1 VLRTLLIEDNPPL
14 KTRSLRRGCPSSVAS
29 TYSTPRPCA
38 GHIARS
44 CRPVTLVDDAALQHR
59 LLKPPLQEQPSA
71 NDLPPV
77 NTHGTSSSGPGLVR
91 AVGVFGLAAS
101 IFNVTVG
108 GGIFRLPSGA
118 AAAAG
123 TAAPFVYLICAVV
136 IGCVVLCFAEAG
148 SRISLTGGPYAYVE
162 AVFGRY
168 VGFLAGVLL
177 WMIGT
182 TAVAGVAS
190 AFAEGLGALL
200 GMPQLRNAFIVAAF
214 VGLALINIRGVKQGT
229 SLIVALSVAKLL
241 PLLVFVGVGVW
252 FITPANLV
260 VEQMPAPSSLARAA
274 IILFFAF
281 SGCESALVPSGEV
294 KDPARTVP
302 RALAIAMIGVTLL
315 YLAVHLVAEG
325 LLGARLAT
333 VKTAPLAFA
342 AEQFMG
348 SPGRLLLL
356 IGATISMLGYVSGMT
371 LAVPRA
377 LWKFAQDGLLPRIV
391 GATHSTYRTPHVAI
405 VVQTSMVCF
414 LALFNS
420 FEKLAVIS
428 NLAALLLYAACAAAT
443 MVLRKRGIRQ
453 DGATPFKV
461 PGGPVIPV
469 VAILLIGWLL
479 TSITREEWTVLGLT
493 LGVASVIFVIAKRTL
508 TPMNAPAQ

>member
-1 VLRTLLIEDNPPL
+1 MAVSAGPL
-14 KTRSLRRGCPSSVAS
+14 SVGAVPDDLG
-29 TYSTPRPCA
+29 T
-38 GHIARS
+38 
-44 CRPVTLVDDAALQHR
+44 VT
-59 LLKPPLQEQPSA
+59 
-71 NDLPPV
+71 
-77 NTHGTSSSGPGLVR
+77 TSSSTSSAPGLVR

-123 TAAPFVYLICAVV
+123 TAAPFVYLICAAV

-148 SRISLTGGPYAYVE
+148 SRVPLTGGPYAYVE
-162 AVFGRY
+162 AVFGPY
-168 VGFLAGVLL
+168 IGFLAGVLL

-190 AFAEGLGALL
+190 AFAEGLATLV
-200 GMPQLRNAFIVAAF
+200 GMPGIRNPIIVATF

-229 SLIVALSVAKLL
+229 RLIVVLSVAKLL
-241 PLLVFVGVGVW
+241 PLLVFVGVGVF
-252 FITPANLV
+252 FIQPSNLAVGEMPPPA
-260 VEQMPAPSSLARAA
+260 SLARAA
-274 IILFFAF
+274 IILIFAF

-294 KDPARTVP
+294 QNPARTVP
-302 RALAIAMIGVTLL
+302 RALAIAMIGVTVL

-325 LLGARLAT
+325 LLGDRLAT

-356 IGATISMLGYVSGMT
+356 VGATISMLGYVSGMT

-377 LWKFAQDGLLPRIV
+377 LWKFAQDGLLPPAI
-391 GATHSTYRTPHVAI
+391 GAIHSTYRTPHVAI
-405 VVQTSMVCF
+405 IVQTSFVGL

-420 FEKLAVIS
+420 FEQLAVIS
-428 NLAALLLYAACAAAT
+428 NLAALLLYAACAVAT
-443 MVLRKRGIRQ
+443 MILRKRGVRQ
-453 DGATPFKV
+453 EGAVPFSV

-469 VAILLIGWLL
+469 VTVLLIGWLL
-479 TSITREEWTVLGLT
+479 TSITTAEWTVLGAT
-493 LGVASVIFVIAKRTL
+493 LAVASLIFVIARRTL
-508 TPMNAPAQ
+508 TPMTAPAA